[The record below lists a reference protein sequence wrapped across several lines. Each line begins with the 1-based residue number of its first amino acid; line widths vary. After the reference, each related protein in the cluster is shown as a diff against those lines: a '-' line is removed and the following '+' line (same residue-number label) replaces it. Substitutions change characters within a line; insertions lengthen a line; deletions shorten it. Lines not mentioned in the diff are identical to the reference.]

1 VKWVVRF
8 QLILLIVMFLSVM
21 DFLVGSFV
29 HTEPGK
35 KNTQYFRNDLNILY
49 VVYSR
54 LEMWYIYRIS
64 AVLRDETDLI
74 ASISASLLVIA
85 KTVFTQIDNFQY
97 QNQLVDTD
105 KLFLH
110 VEVQSNL
117 VAKLEKYNVLYRVL
131 KICRWPAIS
140 LSSLASVIA

>member
-1 VKWVVRF
+1 VYF
-8 QLILLIVMFLSVM
+8 SY
-21 DFLVGSFV
+21 LVQC
-29 HTEPGK
+29 EQMIPL
-35 KNTQYFRNDLNILY
+35 KNP
-49 VVYSR
+49 
-54 LEMWYIYRIS
+54 
-64 AVLRDETDLI
+64 RDETDLI

-131 KICRWPAIS
+131 KICR
-140 LSSLASVIA
+140 